1 MAGPTTPRKSVQQ
14 QPFTRVPVRD
24 LSSAVV
30 ATNDIYDKLAV
41 NANLLQQHVAAIQ
54 TLQAQ
59 VAALIK
65 KVG

>member
-41 NANLLQQHVAAIQ
+41 NANLLQQHVASIQ
-54 TLQAQ
+54 TLQA
-59 VAALIK
+59 
-65 KVG
+65 